1 MFRCHVSGI
10 GDRGPLKK
18 ILRILNSI
26 SDELDD
32 KDSKNSYAGKRQQ
45 RVLESELERLKNER
59 IHQYGAYAEGVLTRE
74 KYIAVKNQL
83 TEKIEKIQEEQ
94 KRLTQLILEE
104 TAYRNQIKT
113 ATEQLDEQIEKG
125 KLTKEMVDAMIDTVY
140 VYDQKK
146 IEVVLKFDDVLQ
158 KIISE
163 YAEGAKGA

>member
-1 MFRCHVSGI
+1 M
-10 GDRGPLKK
+10 
-18 ILRILNSI
+18 
-26 SDELDD
+26 
-32 KDSKNSYAGKRQQ
+32 
-45 RVLESELERLKNER
+45 
-59 IHQYGAYAEGVLTRE
+59 
-74 KYIAVKNQL
+74 KNQL